1 VPACP
6 AAADRPGAP
15 LAHRRRPYPPHPD
28 VHVSRDHLTYNGDCA
43 QHRNLLCARAR
54 TPHL

>member
-15 LAHRRRPYPPHPD
+15 LAHRRRPYPPH
-28 VHVSRDHLTYNGDCA
+28 L
-43 QHRNLLCARAR
+43 
-54 TPHL
+54 